1 MFSCMSLIS
10 IELINHANET
20 HLRLTGCLNAIGGC
34 VGQGSANE
42 AWDTETYFLLRCEL
56 LQSLLHVL
64 FVSVFGILLYNSKI
78 QLCLLYLFFF
88 HPLTLASDPFIPT
101 LLEHVSQVH
110 TFFSCLLWFY
120 ICSLSRGVSLA
131 LLFPLRLCFGNG
143 NLFAVCSTQ
152 YKLHVKQCAT
162 YKNKHFKQYAALSHD
177 LITYK

>member
-1 MFSCMSLIS
+1 MFECHWWLCGPGLSQWGVRYWDLLPAEMWTVVIFS
-10 IELINHANET
+10 A
-20 HLRLTGCLNAIGGC
+20 CLVCFCFWHFYA
-34 VGQGSANE
+34 
-42 AWDTETYFLLRCEL
+42 
-56 LQSLLHVL
+56 
-64 FVSVFGILLYNSKI
+64 
-78 QLCLLYLFFF
+78 YLFFF

-110 TFFSCLLWFY
+110 TFFSCLLCFY

-143 NLFAVCSTQ
+143 NYCAICSTQ

-177 LITYK
+177 LIT